1 MHERTF
7 TRKRREWGLQQRDL
21 PKIKPA
27 SVITPQ
33 VRASL
38 ISSHSKGLSV
48 AEIQA
53 RLAKE
58 TNVDVYCRTVKRYLK
73 QLNLKLD
80 INDVLKGK
88 VTIPQVYEA
97 ITHAREFL
105 GYGNAGYRRMNIILK
120 TQYAIHVPRQMV
132 ADFLKEI
139 DPKGTQARLRQ
150 TCKRRVFRTYGPNHI
165 WSCDGHDKL
174 KPYGITVY
182 GFIDAWSQKVLGMF
196 VHVTNNDPR
205 HIGVYFLHLA
215 SKIGGIPSKVTVD
228 SGTETGNMGTLIMYL
243 SHQYAS
249 FEGRQLTV
257 EEATAR
263 MHWTKSTR
271 NQRIESLW
279 SQMMKQ
285 HNRSIIGNIIDEID
299 GGNYDQEDQIQRSV
313 DGYA

>member
-1 MHERTF
+1 M
-7 TRKRREWGLQQRDL
+7 
-21 PKIKPA
+21 
-27 SVITPQ
+27 
-33 VRASL
+33 
-38 ISSHSKGLSV
+38 
-48 AEIQA
+48 
-53 RLAKE
+53 
-58 TNVDVYCRTVKRYLK
+58 NV
-73 QLNLKLD
+73 
-80 INDVLKGK
+80 
-88 VTIPQVYEA
+88 
-97 ITHAREFL
+97 
-105 GYGNAGYRRMNIILK
+105 ILK
-120 TQYAIHVPRQMV
+120 RQYAIHVPRQMV
-132 ADFLKEI
+132 AGFLKEI
-139 DPKGTQARLRQ
+139 DPEGTQARLQQ
-150 TCKRRVFRTYGPNHI
+150 TCKHCVFRTYGPNHI

-182 GFIDAWSQKVLGMF
+182 GFIDAWYQKVLGMF

-215 SKIGGIPSKVTVD
+215 SKIGGIPLKVTVD
-228 SGTETGNMGTLIMYL
+228 SGTETGNMGTLMMYL

-285 HNRSIIGNIIDEID
+285 HNQSIIGNVIDEID
-299 GGNYDQEDQIQRSV
+299 EGNYDQEDQIQRSV